1 MTAAAFPHPALS
13 ATVAVVWILLAN
25 DLSAGTAVLAL
36 LVGIAVPK
44 FTSVYWPDRARVRDP
59 RMILEFLAVVLYDI
73 AVSNVEVARLVLFR
87 RAASLRSGFIT
98 IPLDLRSPEAITVL
112 AGTITMTPGTLTVD
126 FDPGTHTLQVHC
138 LEIIDEDA
146 VVASIKER
154 YERRL
159 RSIFR

>member
-1 MTAAAFPHPALS
+1 MTAAIFPHPALS
-13 ATVAVVWILLAN
+13 ATVAMVWILLAN

-126 FDPGTHTLQVHC
+126 FDPETHTLQVHC
-138 LEIIDEDA
+138 LEVIDEDA